1 MLTCVCS
8 INKSRRNYL
17 NVALMMD
24 DSGVSNGSV
33 QVASFRRYGTY
44 RVAFSDEAI
53 TRHSSAAK
61 NSASNG
67 DVAECITSIHNF

>member
-1 MLTCVCS
+1 
-8 INKSRRNYL
+8 
-17 NVALMMD
+17 MMD

-61 NSASNG
+61 IPQAT
-67 DVAECITSIHNF
+67 VM